1 MRKDIYKE
9 SYNIYKKKWE
19 RRKKR
24 MMRKALTVAMTAAM
38 LLAPVPAGAKGRIDV
53 DIPVTAKGK
62 GEHVF
67 TIASDDAPVP
77 KENAIRLNG
86 TDGKFTVSVQEPTT
100 YHYRITDNTGKT
112 YRVSVYVTTD
122 DAGDLS
128 AQTTATG
135 DGRTKSSVE
144 YDYGSPKTVN
154 AGKKVS
160 TWDDTDARGSIAL
173 IGASVVGILCVIANG
188 RKRKRDGE
196 RK

>member
-1 MRKDIYKE
+1 MRN
-9 SYNIYKKKWE
+9 NIYKKKWE

-38 LLAPVPAGAKGRIDV
+38 LLVPMPAGAKGRIDV

-100 YHYRITDNTGKT
+100 YHYRITDDTGKT
-112 YRVSVYVTTD
+112 YRVAVYVTTD

-128 AQTTATG
+128 AQTTATK
-135 DGRTKSSVE
+135 DGKTKAPVV
-144 YDYGSPKTVN
+144 YDYGTPRTVN

-160 TWDDTDARGSIAL
+160 TWDATDARAPVAL
-173 IGASVVGILCVIANG
+173 LALSAIGILLLVIG
-188 RKRKRDGE
+188 KRREKAR
-196 RK
+196 